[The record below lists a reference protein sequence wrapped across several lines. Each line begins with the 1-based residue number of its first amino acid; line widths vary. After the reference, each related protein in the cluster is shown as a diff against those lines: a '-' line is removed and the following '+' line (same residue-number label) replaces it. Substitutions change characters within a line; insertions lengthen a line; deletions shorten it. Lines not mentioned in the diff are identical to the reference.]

1 MLTLP
6 FGRYLSKIPLPFR
19 SLMMAELQLIGFA
32 GSSGAALRAATV
44 AAKTDVAKS
53 FIFVFYQRIFGF
65 DENYQISFLL
75 MELNETLAPS
85 YQFTVLTRKS
95 QRSMSIWN
103 DNNMGGLVLQPKYA
117 EKDQLRRDC
126 LVPIQNILSDTLI
139 LTTLRLA
146 RLSQGLSSYSK
157 LR

>member
-44 AAKTDVAKS
+44 AAKTDAAKS

-65 DENYQISFLL
+65 DENYQFSFLINYGV
-75 MELNETLAPS
+75 E
-85 YQFTVLTRKS
+85 
-95 QRSMSIWN
+95 
-103 DNNMGGLVLQPKYA
+103 
-117 EKDQLRRDC
+117 
-126 LVPIQNILSDTLI
+126 
-139 LTTLRLA
+139 
-146 RLSQGLSSYSK
+146 
-157 LR
+157 

>member
-53 FIFVFYQRIFGF
+53 FIFVFYQRIFDF
-65 DENYQISFLL
+65 DENYQFSFLL
-75 MELNETLAPS
+75 MGLNETLAPS
-85 YQFTVLTRKS
+85 YRVLFSVVS
-95 QRSMSIWN
+95 QNGS
-103 DNNMGGLVLQPKYA
+103 GV
-117 EKDQLRRDC
+117 
-126 LVPIQNILSDTLI
+126 I
-139 LTTLRLA
+139 LTKFIMIFLIYGTFI
-146 RLSQGLSSYSK
+146 
-157 LR
+157 